1 MRSAPFSISTISKEI
16 LKMALRP
23 AGHRLL
29 VSPDKVE
36 DMKGSIHLAPS
47 TIDRQRNEKIWGT
60 VVKIGTNAFK
70 AFDSGEPW
78 CAVGDHVCFA
88 KFAGFTVTDPDQD
101 GVQDSEKTYFR
112 VLNDEDVIL
121 VHTKEA

>member
-1 MRSAPFSISTISKEI
+1 
-16 LKMALRP
+16 MALKP

-29 VSPDKVE
+29 IIPDTVE
-36 DMKGSIHLAPS
+36 DREGSLFLAPA
-47 TIDRQRNEKIWGT
+47 TMERRRNEKIFGT
-60 VVKIGTNAFK
+60 VHLIGPNAFK

-78 CAVGDHVCFA
+78 CEVGDHVCFA
-88 KFAGFTVTDPDQD
+88 KFAGITVTDPDTKEQ
-101 GVQDSEKTYFR
+101 YR